1 MTGIFLRGKENIM
14 KNLFSNKSSKK
25 TKIAIA
31 ALSVC
36 ALALAVVLST
46 QFMAIDATI
55 QSLMNSIKT
64 GLQSIY
70 AGFLGI
76 VTVLAV
82 VIVAWCFIVKMY
94 SKNPRSI
101 DEATQWMKRVCIAWL
116 CFMLISVFIKIGL
129 DLVTTSGAN
138 TATPWA

>member
-1 MTGIFLRGKENIM
+1 M

-70 AGFLGI
+70 TGFLGI

-138 TATPWA
+138 TAAPWT

>member
-55 QSLMNSIKT
+55 QSLMNSVKT

-70 AGFLGI
+70 ADRKS
-76 VTVLAV
+76 V
-82 VIVAWCFIVKMY
+82 V
-94 SKNPRSI
+94 
-101 DEATQWMKRVCIAWL
+101 
-116 CFMLISVFIKIGL
+116 
-129 DLVTTSGAN
+129 
-138 TATPWA
+138 